1 MTGPYILALLLLYML
16 GLFAVAWRA
25 DRPRAV
31 SESPGR
37 RKLVYSLSLAVLCTS
52 WTYFGAVGTATLDG
66 WGYLPNALGPLLAI
80 GLFFP
85 IWLRIAAAV
94 KRENVGSIAD
104 FLSSRYGKS
113 RALGTLIA
121 LVAMVGALPYIAL
134 QLTSLSKAWATV
146 AGQPDLPVFALP
158 VIVGGLAG
166 FAILFGARRPT
177 LTNHSRGLLR
187 VVAIESIVK
196 LAGLAVVAGLA
207 AALIAGQ
214 TGWRPSTETL
224 GALAQPPRLT
234 LGFLTATLLCVVTA
248 ITLPRQFHLSFVEL
262 EHLDD
267 LKTARWLFPLYIL
280 LTALAAPPIV
290 AAGRHLLTGDP
301 DMYVLGLP
309 MQFAGP
315 ALTAFVLVGGFS
327 ACASMVMVETVAL
340 SAMISNELV
349 LPLMARL
356 RGPAHP
362 SLDIGR
368 TIVNIRRA
376 AIVGI
381 LLLAWA
387 YFQTMDR
394 SNGLARLGL
403 TSLAASAQLV
413 PALVGA
419 VVWRQGHARGAI
431 AGILGG
437 IGVWAYA
444 VAGPQ
449 LAPDW
454 SLGAFARR
462 TPFEVGVLASL
473 ALNLCLYVG
482 LSLIAKPR
490 LVDRIQAHAFV
501 SQQSPAAVVGL
512 GAMRGTIGDLRA
524 LVEQFLGRE
533 DAHRAF
539 EDFRCGRGRPMR
551 DGDPVDPIVARAAER
566 MLAGAIGGSSAR
578 SVIQWAL
585 ADAGREPAD
594 VGRILDE
601 AAQAVQFS
609 RELLQTTL
617 DSLSQAVVVVDSE
630 LRLLAWNKPYL
641 ALLEIPP
648 EHIHV
653 GKPIAELIKAT
664 TRGSEAEVAEL
675 LENRLGPMRRHE
687 PQNFER
693 DWTPNLTLKVVG
705 QPLSTGEYVTSFTDV
720 TELRATA
727 RALREAN
734 EELEDRV
741 RARTGELT
749 AANEA
754 LAAANALAEKATN
767 SQARFV
773 AAASHDLLQP
783 LNAARLFI
791 GAVAEDSAARSP
803 GRELLRK
810 ADLSIDA
817 ADRLLRALLNLS
829 RLEVDGV
836 KPAFSPVAAGPLLQ
850 VLWRE
855 FEPLAAEKGIA
866 LRVAPTKLW
875 VLSDPDLLRS
885 VLQNLIGNAVR
896 YTATGGVV
904 IGCRRDVGG
913 VRFEV
918 RDSGPGI
925 TEDELPLIFKE
936 FQRLQA
942 GVRAAPGA
950 GLGLAIVDRIC
961 RALDHALTVRS
972 RPGVGSTFSVTAPR
986 ADHHGVGRVARA
998 PGASPLQLSVLCVEN
1013 EPFILQA
1020 LESLLKR
1027 WGAVVEL
1034 ASSAEEALA
1043 LEGPWDV
1050 TLADFHLGAGADG
1063 LTMLEAMEHRSAV
1076 RALITASSDE
1086 GLLAR
1091 ASKLGIAV
1099 MRKPVAPAS
1108 LRAFLTYASTRRQAA
1123 E

>member
-25 DRPRAV
+25 DRTPAAK
-31 SESPGR
+31 EGPAR
-37 RKLVYSLSLAVLCTS
+37 RKLVYSLSVAVLCSS
-52 WTYFGAVGTATLDG
+52 WTYFAAVGTATRDG
-66 WGYLPNALGPLLAI
+66 WSYLPNTLGPILAI

-85 IWLRIAAAV
+85 IWLRIAAAA

-121 LVAMVGALPYIAL
+121 LVAMIGALPYIAL
-134 QLTSLSKAWATV
+134 QLTSLSKAWAMV
-146 AGQPDLPVFALP
+146 AGRPDPPAFALP
-158 VIVGGLAG
+158 VIVGALAG

-177 LTNHSRGLLR
+177 LTAHSRGLVR
-187 VVAIESIVK
+187 VVAIESVLK
-196 LAGLAVVAGLA
+196 LAALAVVAALGA
-207 AALIAGQ
+207 AIIAGQ
-214 TGWRPSTETL
+214 TGWRPSVATL
-224 GALAQPPRLT
+224 GDLARPPQLD
-234 LGFLTATLLCVVTA
+234 LGFLTATLLCMVTA

-262 EHLDD
+262 ERLDD
-267 LKTARWLFPLYIL
+267 LKTARWLFPLYL
-280 LTALAAPPIV
+280 VLTALAVPPIV
-290 AAGRHLLTGDP
+290 AAGRHLLAGDP

-309 MQFAGP
+309 MRFAGP

-349 LPLMARL
+349 LPLMTRL

-394 SNGLARLGL
+394 SNGLARLGF

-437 IGVWAYA
+437 IAVWAYA
-444 VAGPQ
+444 VATPQ

-454 SLGAFARR
+454 TLGALARQ

-473 ALNLCLYVG
+473 ALNVGLYVG
-482 LSLIAKPR
+482 LSLMAKPR

-501 SQQSPAAVVGL
+501 SQQSPATVAGL

-539 EDFRCGRGRPMR
+539 EDFRRSRGRQMR
-551 DGDPVDPIVARAAER
+551 DGDPVDPIAARAAER

-630 LRLLAWNKPYL
+630 LRLIAWNKPYL
-641 ALLEIPP
+641 ALFDIPP
-648 EHIHV
+648 DYIYV
-653 GKPIAELIKAT
+653 GKSIEELIRAN
-664 TRGSEAEVAEL
+664 TRGAEAEVAEL
-675 LENRLGPMRRHE
+675 LEIRLGPMRRHE
-687 PQNFER
+687 PQDFER
-693 DWTPNLTLKVVG
+693 DWAPNLTLKVVG

-741 RARTGELT
+741 GARTQELT

-783 LNAARLFI
+783 LNAARLFV
-791 GAVAEDSAARSP
+791 GAVAEEAPARSST
-803 GRELLRK
+803 RELLRK

-836 KPAFSPVAAGPLLQ
+836 RPAFSPVAAGPLLQ
-850 VLWRE
+850 ALCRE

-866 LRVAPTKLW
+866 LRVAPTDLW
-875 VLSDPDLLRS
+875 VQSDPDLLRS

-896 YTATGGVV
+896 YTGAGGVV
-904 IGCRRDVGG
+904 IGCRRDPDG

-925 TEDELPLIFKE
+925 AEDELPVIFQE
-936 FQRLQA
+936 FRRLHA
-942 GVRAAPGA
+942 GATAAPGA
-950 GLGLAIVDRIC
+950 GLGLAIVERIC
-961 RALDHALTVRS
+961 GALGHALSVRS
-972 RPGVGSTFSVTAPR
+972 QPGVGSTFSVTAPR
-986 ADHHGVGRVARA
+986 ADHGSVGRPSRA
-998 PGASPLQLSVLCVEN
+998 SGALPRRLSVLCVEN

-1020 LESLLKR
+1020 LEILLSR
-1027 WGAVVEL
+1027 WGAAVDV
-1034 ASSAEEALA
+1034 AASAEEAAALA
-1043 LEGPWDV
+1043 GPWDV
-1050 TLADFHLGAGADG
+1050 VLADYHLGGGADG
-1063 LTMLEAMEHRSAV
+1063 LTLLETFELRAPV
-1076 RALITASSDE
+1076 RALITASPDE

-1091 ASKLGIAV
+1091 AAAQDIAV
-1099 MRKPVAPAS
+1099 LRKPVAPAS
-1108 LRAFLTYASTRRQAA
+1108 LRAFLTHASAQRPAA